1 MKRIKAAVVGA
12 GLIAGK
18 KHIPAFLRH
27 KDKVA
32 LTALCDLN
40 QEGARKLA
48 AQFNVPRVYADLG
61 ELIEKEKP
69 HLVDICTPPK
79 THVNLAIEAMNRG
92 CHVLIEKPMAL
103 TVAECDK
110 IVEAAQRN
118 GVKVCVGHSDLFYYP
133 FMEARELV
141 QKGAIGEFRGMRIL
155 LSTPTGYM
163 TSQPDHWAH
172 KLPGGVIGETG
183 PHAVYLTLAFINPV
197 RKVSVEALKVL
208 DFPWSRYDD
217 YRINLIGDKAIS
229 SIALSYATDQWAA
242 RLDILG
248 EKGILALDLEGMYL
262 VNSRRPKLSPMPV
275 ALSLLSESGQIVQN
289 LLSKGVRLAAGK
301 YENTHDI
308 IVGRFVDSIRNDS
321 ASPVSAEEG
330 REAVRVLNMIVEK
343 IDSPELK
350 SRGSFEKSDQS
361 QMNADNTDQKND
373 SGRKQQVGS
382 AVS

>member
-1 MKRIKAAVVGA
+1 MSKVKAAIVGA

-27 KDKVA
+27 KSKVE
-32 LTALCDLN
+32 LVALCDLN

-48 AQFNVPRVYADLG
+48 AQFNVPRVYADIG
-61 ELIEKEKP
+61 EMIEKEKP
-69 HLVDICTPPK
+69 DLVDICTPPQ
-79 THVNLAIEAMNRG
+79 THVKLAIEAMDRG

-110 IVEAAQRN
+110 IVEASQRN

-133 FMEARELV
+133 FMEARKLV
-141 QKGAIGEFRGMRIL
+141 EEGAIGQFRGMRIM
-155 LSTPTGYM
+155 LSTPTSYM
-163 TSQPDHWAH
+163 TSQKDHWAH
-172 KLPGGVIGETG
+172 KLPGGVIGESG
-183 PHAVYLTLAFINPV
+183 PHVVYMTLAFINPV
-197 RKVSVEALKVL
+197 RRVSVDAMKVM

-229 SIALSYATDQWAA
+229 SIALSYTTDQWAA

-262 VNSRRPKLSPMPV
+262 INNRRPKLSPVPV

-289 LLSKGVRLAAGK
+289 LVSKGVRLAAGK

-308 IVGRFVDSIRNDS
+308 IVGRFVDSIKNGAS
-321 ASPVSAEEG
+321 SPVSAEEG

-343 IDSPELK
+343 LEATEQNNQPQI
-350 SRGSFEKSDQS
+350 
-361 QMNADNTDQKND
+361 NADNADQNTEEGKRQS
-373 SGRKQQVGS
+373 SGSV
-382 AVS
+382 VS